1 MKSGLNKG
9 QLIKWNDDRG
19 FGFIKP
25 SEGSKEVFLHIS
37 AVKTTGRRPKVGDTI
52 FYELTTGTDGKISAS
67 GVSIQGVVSHSSTP
81 QKIKT
86 VTSKQKNRKRG
97 LLETAL
103 GIGFLAAIVLFQMQ
117 FSSNRSPPPIT
128 SITKPTRLST
138 IPPAPTN
145 NSPPPIT
152 SITKPTRLS
161 TIPLVPTNR
170 SPPPITSI
178 TKPTRLSTIPPAPT
192 NNSPPPITSITMPG
206 CVIKGN
212 ISVDTRDKLYHIP
225 GMEDYDRTIISPA
238 KGERWFCSESEAL
251 AAGWQRAPR

>member
-152 SITKPTRLS
+152 SIT
-161 TIPLVPTNR
+161 
-170 SPPPITSI
+170 
-178 TKPTRLSTIPPAPT
+178 
-192 NNSPPPITSITMPG
+192 MPG

-212 ISVDTRDKLYHIP
+212 ISVNTGDKLYHIP

-238 KGERWFCSESEAL
+238 KGERLFCSESEAL

>member
-161 TIPLVPTNR
+161 TI
-170 SPPPITSI
+170 SPV
-178 TKPTRLSTIPPAPT
+178 PT
-192 NNSPPPITSITMPG
+192 NNSPPSITSITKPG

>member
-145 NSPPPIT
+145 NSPPSIT
-152 SITKPTRLS
+152 SITK
-161 TIPLVPTNR
+161 
-170 SPPPITSI
+170 
-178 TKPTRLSTIPPAPT
+178 
-192 NNSPPPITSITMPG
+192 PG

>member
-1 MKSGLNKG
+1 M
-9 QLIKWNDDRG
+9 
-19 FGFIKP
+19 
-25 SEGSKEVFLHIS
+25 HIS

-145 NSPPPIT
+145 NSPPSIT
-152 SITKPTRLS
+152 SITK
-161 TIPLVPTNR
+161 
-170 SPPPITSI
+170 
-178 TKPTRLSTIPPAPT
+178 
-192 NNSPPPITSITMPG
+192 PG

>member
-128 SITKPTRLST
+128 SITKP
-138 IPPAPTN
+138 
-145 NSPPPIT
+145 
-152 SITKPTRLS
+152 
-161 TIPLVPTNR
+161 
-170 SPPPITSI
+170 
-178 TKPTRLSTIPPAPT
+178 
-192 NNSPPPITSITMPG
+192 G

-212 ISVDTRDKLYHIP
+212 IAVDTRDKLYHIP

-238 KGERWFCSESEAL
+238 KGERLFCSESEAL